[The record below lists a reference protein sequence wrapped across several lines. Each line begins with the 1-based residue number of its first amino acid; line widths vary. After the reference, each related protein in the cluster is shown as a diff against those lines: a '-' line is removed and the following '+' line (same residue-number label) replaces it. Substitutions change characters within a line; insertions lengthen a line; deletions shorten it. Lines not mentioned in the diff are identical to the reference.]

1 MLVRTRGSK
10 VVRAGKLVPG
20 LKVLLA
26 SGYSVEGQAEGLLAH
41 GCSGFLQK
49 PFDVAALS
57 AKLQEI
63 LS

>member
-1 MLVRTRGSK
+1 
-10 VVRAGKLVPG
+10 
-20 LKVLLA
+20 VLLA